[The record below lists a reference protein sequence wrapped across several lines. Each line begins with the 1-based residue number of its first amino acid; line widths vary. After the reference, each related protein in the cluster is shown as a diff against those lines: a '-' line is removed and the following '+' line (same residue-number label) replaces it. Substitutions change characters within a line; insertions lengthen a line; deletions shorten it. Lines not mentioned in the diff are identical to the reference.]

1 MGHLDIK
8 TGLRLIRTLNTEQSE
23 AIVDNYTTLIEHIES
38 RNLKAVDTI
47 DLINER
53 LKQNFTDAELRV
65 RIRTLLEAYYAD
77 QE

>member
-8 TGLRLIRTLNTEQSE
+8 TGLRLIRTLDIEQAE

-38 RNLKAVDTI
+38 RNLKAVDTL

-53 LKQNFTDAELRV
+53 LKQNFTDAQLRT
-65 RIRTLLEAYYAD
+65 RIQLVLETYYAD